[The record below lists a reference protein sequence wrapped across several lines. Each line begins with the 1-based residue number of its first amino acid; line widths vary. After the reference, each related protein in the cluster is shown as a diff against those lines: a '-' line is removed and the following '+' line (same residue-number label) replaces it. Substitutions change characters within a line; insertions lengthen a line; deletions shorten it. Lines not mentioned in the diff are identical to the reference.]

1 MVAAPIRKG
10 AEYPHV
16 PLAPPKQGE
25 AHGQAPTPT
34 EADYRYLLTVARRQS
49 RPDLAIEAE
58 DLVQEV
64 LVALLRAG
72 VSPRFVSR
80 QHRLAYLAR
89 AVRNR
94 ARDAQRH
101 QASFPREALASMAAR
116 IADAEEDALRNL
128 ALDAILDRVAADP
141 RLLPLVLLGLG
152 YRQDE
157 VAQALGVKLGALRMR
172 LHRARQ
178 EC

>member
-1 MVAAPIRKG
+1 MVAAPIRDDT
-10 AEYPHV
+10 ET
-16 PLAPPKQGE
+16 PPMPPPAAGFGGE
-25 AHGQAPTPT
+25 ASETPAPS

-49 RPDLAIEAE
+49 RPDQAIEPE
-58 DLVQEV
+58 DLVQDV
-64 LVALLRAG
+64 FVALLRAG
-72 VSPRFVSR
+72 VSHQFASR

-101 QASFPREALASMAAR
+101 QASFPREALTSLAAR
-116 IADAEEDALRNL
+116 SGDAEEDALRNL
-128 ALDAILDRVAADP
+128 ALDAALARVDGEP
-141 RLLPLVLLGLG
+141 RLRPLVLLGLG

-157 VAQALGVKLGALRMR
+157 VAHALGVKLGALRMR

-178 EC
+178 GH